1 MGFSCLF
8 SAFASSF
15 FVSSYLESDW
25 DSLESLDSLVESS
38 PFVLDLTFEEAVEVI
53 FDSEELLDLI
63 SFSEDLVVLT
73 WVAVTDAF

>member
-1 MGFSCLF
+1 M
-8 SAFASSF
+8 
-15 FVSSYLESDW
+15 
-25 DSLESLDSLVESS
+25 ESS

-53 FDSEELLDLI
+53 FDSEELLDLT